1 MDVHVKAA
9 RAKQILEDD
18 VFKEALNMVLSEQVG
33 VFTHSTSSEGEI
45 MEAHRMVRAL
55 TQLKGYLQSF
65 VDNGKLLEKRQ
76 NKGRHRVNHD

>member
-1 MDVHVKAA
+1 MDTHVKAA

-33 VFTHSTSSEGEI
+33 VFTHPTSSEEEI

-65 VDNGKLLEKRQ
+65 VDDGKLLEKRQ
-76 NKGRHRVNHD
+76 LKGRHRVYHD